1 MATPRYFREFPDNQ
15 YALSVNKAGKPN
27 FISIK
32 DYFHLLVPRSDVFRI
47 DTLYDPYVVKD
58 GERPDEISYKKYGD
72 EQFYWVILQINNI
85 YNYYEQWPL
94 SENEL
99 SEFCINKYG
108 SVAASQQVKRY
119 ETVETYDEDSPANL
133 VLPGQLVV
141 PESFI
146 FYYHSTPGSSITLS
160 SRPVPLSNYMY
171 ERQVN
176 DKKSQIIILNK
187 DYIYY
192 YEREVRNYAKNLSP
206 QISFVTESVERK
218 MKINATSYVN

>member
-119 ETVETYDEDSPANL
+119 ETV
-133 VLPGQLVV
+133 
-141 PESFI
+141 
-146 FYYHSTPGSSITLS
+146 
-160 SRPVPLSNYMY
+160 
-171 ERQVN
+171 
-176 DKKSQIIILNK
+176 
-187 DYIYY
+187 
-192 YEREVRNYAKNLSP
+192 
-206 QISFVTESVERK
+206 
-218 MKINATSYVN
+218 